1 MPFRQ
6 CLNTVL
12 KKRQKH
18 DSMSLLAKKG
28 DKLIFQTRAHKT
40 GVPHCYWR
48 WMEFCKQPN
57 QRIKIPI
64 RFKQLYV
71 SFFEILFKCWQV
83 VLWSSAIWPWNS
95 ESTAKK
101 VIYFWMVFLFL
112 HVKPNLGIR
121 NFSLAYCVTLSK
133 KNVAVPFAFS
143 IRDFQYFRPQPLV
156 VYNIVAMMGK

>member
-1 MPFRQ
+1 MSQYCPEKAAKTRFNEFVGQKGREINFVTKVRPRPIKHE
-6 CLNTVL
+6 CLIVV
-12 KKRQKH
+12 
-18 DSMSLLAKKG
+18 G
-28 DKLIFQTRAHKT
+28 E
-40 GVPHCYWR
+40 R
-48 WMEFCKQPN
+48 WNFVSN
-57 QRIKIPI
+57 AI
-64 RFKQLYV
+64 RGSKFLSGSNNYMWL
-71 SFFEILFKCWQV
+71 FFEILFKCWQV

-156 VYNIVAMMGK
+156 VHNILAMMGK